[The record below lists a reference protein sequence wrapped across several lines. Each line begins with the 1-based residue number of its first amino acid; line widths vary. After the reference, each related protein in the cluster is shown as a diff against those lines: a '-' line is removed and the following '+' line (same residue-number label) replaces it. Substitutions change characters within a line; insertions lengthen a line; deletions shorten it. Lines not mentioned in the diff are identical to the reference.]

1 MKNQTKT
8 SKLAVFA
15 NVTIGKNQMKQVQG
29 GGFWDWL
36 GGGVGGTGGK
46 A

>member
-1 MKNQTKT
+1 MTLF
-8 SKLAVFA
+8 SKASRAIEPVR
-15 NVTIGKNQMKQVQG
+15 
-29 GGFWDWL
+29 GFWDWL

>member
-1 MKNQTKT
+1 MMMEREMEETIP
-8 SKLAVFA
+8 
-15 NVTIGKNQMKQVQG
+15 VTEWS
-29 GGFWDWL
+29 FWDWL